1 MPNTRLTFHSVSGK
15 TLGINRPSNKW
26 ENGPCPTV
34 SGGDDVVVLTQMNQ
48 QLYTHIKKAVY
59 TINTDLFC
67 LQLKSNNFLT
77 SIMCF
82 PNQLHQIA
90 QSTKKDFTQ
99 IINVEVTAASSKR
112 ET

>member
-1 MPNTRLTFHSVSGK
+1 MSYSE
-15 TLGINRPSNKW
+15 W
-26 ENGPCPTV
+26 
-34 SGGDDVVVLTQMNQ
+34 GGDVVVLTQMNQ

-59 TINTDLFC
+59 TDLFC

-99 IINVEVTAASSKR
+99 IINVEVTTASSKEKR
-112 ET
+112 STT